1 MTTEAHPKLDAQT
14 LEYIISFL
22 DNKSEEWEALE
33 WETEDEELAK
43 ELHDGRRMLTEV
55 RTNIHEMLVST
66 IETKLEQFYEEHPEA
81 MDGIL

>member
-1 MTTEAHPKLDAQT
+1 MTQEIPKLDAHT

-22 DNKSEEWEALE
+22 DNKSEEWEDLE

-43 ELHDGRRMLTEV
+43 KLHDGRRVLTEV
-55 RTNIHEMLVST
+55 RANIHGMLVST
-66 IETKLEQFYEEHPEA
+66 LETKLEQFYEEHPEA